1 MTGPANLT
9 DLIGDFSEL
18 RPACTDSHHLAATY
32 NARMNSTWCWCG
44 AQQWSGSVPTVHARW
59 IYDGPGEG
67 AKLLGYD
74 VYTMAALPAESVR
87 STSLEVS

>member
-1 MTGPANLT
+1 MTG
-9 DLIGDFSEL
+9 DLIGVFSST
-18 RPACTDSHHLAATY
+18 RPTCTDAHLAATY
-32 NARMNSTWCWCG
+32 NPRQDSTWCWCG
-44 AQQWSGSVPTVHARW
+44 AQQWPGSVPTVHARW

-74 VYTMAALPAESVR
+74 VYTMAALPAESAR